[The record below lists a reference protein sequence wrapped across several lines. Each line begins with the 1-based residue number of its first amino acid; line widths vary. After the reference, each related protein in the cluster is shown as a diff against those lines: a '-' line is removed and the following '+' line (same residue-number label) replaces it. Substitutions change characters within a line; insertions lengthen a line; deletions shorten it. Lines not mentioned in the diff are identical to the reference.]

1 MAVVLISLIGIIGLF
16 MVCFYRIYK
25 QLKEWSDQIEATD
38 SMSNQR
44 LLTNIRSKT
53 FQRLCCTIN
62 QRLEEGQQ
70 VRIQQERAS
79 NELKYTISCISHDI
93 RTPLT
98 GAAGYLELLLKTTDP
113 IKQKK
118 YETIIQERLQD
129 LEKMLDELFLYTKLS
144 QQEYSLECSPIQP
157 FPILCEVMADYYERI
172 TNSGLEPNISF
183 LEESVEFLA
192 EPESL
197 KRIFRNLIQ
206 NAISYGSE
214 YLIIEQKE
222 ERILFRNRV
231 QTGESIDITRIFDR
245 FYKADHSRH
254 DKSSGLGLSI
264 VKQLMEKMGG
274 MVDAALDNEELVISL
289 AFRK

>member
-1 MAVVLISLIGIIGLF
+1 MCLRVHGEAINLTVHEFAIVELF
-16 MVCFYRIYK
+16 MRRPKKVFTKQDIY
-25 QLKEWSDQIEATD
+25 E
-38 SMSNQR
+38 
-44 LLTNIRSKT
+44 
-53 FQRLCCTIN
+53 TIW
-62 QRLEEGQQ
+62 QQ

-98 GAAGYLELLLKTTDP
+98 GAAGYLELLLKITDP

-197 KRIFRNLIQ
+197 KCIFRNLIQ
-206 NAISYGSE
+206 NAISYGGE

-231 QTGESIDITRIFDR
+231 QTGELIDITRIFDR

-274 MVDAALDNEELVISL
+274 MVDAALDNEGLIISL